1 MHEATSK
8 ELNVAGT
15 VLRFHLPRPDDLIQK
30 RIATGT
36 TIYEQE
42 LLEHARHLLRPD
54 DLVLDVGANIGTH
67 TLYFAAVC
75 RARVLAFEPHPE
87 SARTLRE
94 NVRRNGLESRV
105 TVHELGLGATTA
117 RAALALDD
125 AQNLGHCTLRP
136 AGDGEIEVRAFDDL
150 QLATDVK
157 LVKIDVE
164 GMEAEVLAGMVQLL
178 QRAQPALYVEVQSPE
193 ELGRIQATLDRFGY
207 VLVECFNSTPTYC
220 FLPASTEEQRFAAL
234 MSRWDASL
242 RARQRAVGATLA
254 PNERGQ
260 LAGHVRDL
268 AAAVARIERRNG
280 ARDAGKPGGD
290 DDRQLQNLQVQM
302 NGVSAQLE
310 RLLQAYRQDRQSRW
324 STRLL
329 NALANPKKA
338 LQALRRR
345 FAGGPAPKA
354 AASRGASVPPIRSDE
369 LVSVVMTTHDSAAF
383 VAEAVRSI
391 LAQTHRQLELI
402 VVDDASR
409 DDTLAIL
416 TRLQA
421 EDERLRVLSCRRNRG
436 TYWAKN
442 LGIRHARGR
451 FVTLQDSDDTS
462 AADRIQKQLAA
473 LAASRDAVAAT
484 CNYVRVDANGQVVLN
499 RGLEQR
505 LGLITLMFDKATVLE
520 RAGFYDSV
528 RTSADAE
535 FLQRLR
541 LCFGKAGIAHVDEP
555 LYVARARADS
565 LSAGDVDL
573 QGGQAQVEFLSPARA
588 QYVSAYEQW
597 HAATAAPRLA
607 FPLRRRPFDAPPEL
621 VRDCLWGDDFV
632 TVSLASIPSRRAGL
646 MRVVGALL
654 DQVDQLNVYLNH
666 YDEVPTFLRHPRIR
680 VERSQDHGDLRD
692 NGKFFFLADARPGYY
707 LTVDDDIVYPP
718 DYVDHLVAKLRQYDD
733 RAIVGCHGTILPAK
747 LERFFA
753 PNGRTVLSFK
763 HELVEDRQVHL
774 LGTGTTA
781 WHTSTM
787 PLALGDFAST
797 GMADLWLGAAAQR
810 HRVPMLSVARP
821 NGWLRPIEDLDSK
834 SLFDEFVNDDGP
846 QTRLVQQVAPWQ
858 LPPLPDR
865 TDLPPRSDRPG
876 SPPPPPAP

>member
-1 MHEATSK
+1 MHEALSK
-8 ELNVAGT
+8 ELTVGGT
-15 VLRFHLPRPDDLIQK
+15 LLRFSLPRPDDLIQK
-30 RIATGT
+30 RIAGSGT
-36 TIYEQE
+36 LYEQE
-42 LLEHARHLLRPD
+42 LLEHAQHLLRPD
-54 DLVLDVGANIGTH
+54 DVVLDVGANIGTH
-67 TLYFAAVC
+67 TVYFGAVC
-75 RARVLAFEPHPE
+75 RARVVAFEPHPE

-94 NVRRNGLESRV
+94 NVRLNDLAARV
-105 TVHELGLGATTA
+105 TVHEIGLGAASA
-117 RAALALDD
+117 RADLSLDD
-125 AQNLGHCTLRP
+125 AHNLGHCTLRP
-136 AGDGEIEVRAFDDL
+136 THDGPVVVRAFDDL
-150 QLATDVK
+150 GLADGVK

-164 GMEAEVLAGMVQLL
+164 GMEAEVLAGMAKLL
-178 QRAQPALYVEVQSPE
+178 QQAQPALYVEIQSNA
-193 ELGRIQATLDRFGY
+193 ELGRIQAQLERFGY

-220 FLPASTEEQRFAAL
+220 FLPASTAEQRFRAL

-242 RARQRAVGATLA
+242 RARQRANGATLA
-254 PNERGQ
+254 QNDRGQ
-260 LAGHVRDL
+260 LAGQVRDL
-268 AAAVARIERRNG
+268 AAAVARLERRN
-280 ARDAGKPGGD
+280 ATRDGGKSGD
-290 DDRQLQNLQVQM
+290 DDGSRQLQNLQVQM

-310 RLLQAYRQDRQSRW
+310 RLLQAYRQDRQQRW
-324 STRLL
+324 GTRLL

-338 LQALRRR
+338 LQALRRK
-345 FAGGPAPKA
+345 FTGKPAVKATGGRTATSA
-354 AASRGASVPPIRSDE
+354 PIRGDE

-391 LAQTHRQLELI
+391 LDQTHRHLELL

-409 DDTLAIL
+409 DDTPAIL
-416 TRLQA
+416 ARLQA
-421 EDERLRVLSCRRNRG
+421 GDERLRVLSCHQNRG

-462 AADRIQKQLAA
+462 APDRIQKQLAA
-473 LAASRDAVAAT
+473 LAAARDAVAVS
-484 CNYVRVDANGQVVLN
+484 CNYVRVDEHGKVVLN

-505 LGLITLMFDKATVLE
+505 LGLITLLFDKATVLD
-520 RAGFYDSV
+520 RMGFYDSV

-541 LCFGKAGIAHVDEP
+541 LCFGKAGVAHVDEP
-555 LYVARARADS
+555 LYIARARADS

-573 QGGQAQVEFLSPARA
+573 QAGKSQPEFLSAARA
-588 QYVSAYEQW
+588 QYVTAYEQW
-597 HAATAAPRLA
+597 HAATNAPRLP
-607 FPLRRRPFDAPPEL
+607 FPLRRRPFEAPAEL

-632 TVSLASIPSRRAGL
+632 TVSMASIPSRRAGL
-646 MRVVGALL
+646 SRVVAALL

-666 YDEVPTFLRHPRIR
+666 YDDVPTFLRHPRIR

-718 DYVDHLVAKLRQYDD
+718 DYVDHLLAKLRQYAD
-733 RAIVGCHGTILPAK
+733 RAIVGLHGTILPAK
-747 LERFFA
+747 VERFFA

-781 WHTSTM
+781 WHTRAI
-787 PLALGDFAST
+787 PLAFGDFAST

-810 HRVPMLSVARP
+810 HRVPMFSVARP

-846 QTRLVQQVAPWQ
+846 QTRLVQQMAPWQ
-858 LPPLPDR
+858 LPPLPGP
-865 TDLPPRSDRPG
+865 T
-876 SPPPPPAP
+876 APTPTR